1 MEQHPDYNAAF
12 KKAYAGLN
20 AAQKEAVDAIEGPVM
35 VVAGPGTG
43 KTQILSVRIGN
54 ILQQTD
60 TQPENIL
67 CLTYTDAGTIAM
79 RRRLLTF
86 IGPDAYRVQIQTFH
100 AFCNEVIQ
108 SHPHLFGKRDLD
120 LISDL
125 ENIEL
130 LEQLLLQLPPQHIL
144 RKFKGDLS
152 FDIGKLNNLFRQMKE
167 EDWTVEVI
175 SHAVDSYIADL
186 PTRDEYIY
194 KKGSPKKGIKAGDLK
209 QAAIDKETERMEK
222 LRAGAALYPIM
233 QEKMREL
240 GRYDYSD
247 MILWVLKAF
256 QTNEDL
262 LRTYQERY
270 QYVLVDEYQDTNGS
284 QNEILQLLI
293 NFWDVPN
300 VFVVGDDDQSI
311 YEFQGAR
318 VQNILDFYNKY
329 AAHIKTVVLTDN
341 YRSVQQV
348 LDAAKAVIDRN
359 NDRLIRHIEG
369 LSKELFSS
377 NPALSALD
385 SQPEVHVYPDLLQE
399 NAGILESIKRALQ
412 EGLPPTEIAVIY
424 HRHAQ
429 AEDLALLFEKAGLP
443 YTMRKKI
450 NALDHPFIRQILQ
463 ILVYVSEEFGQPNSA
478 QHLLFELLYYPYFNI
493 RKYDIVSIAAYIQS
507 KRGPLTWRM
516 VMSDENLAREVRLKD
531 PEQLQQLD
539 GLLATWIGEVASLTL
554 PMLLE
559 KILNEGGILRYIAAH
574 EEKLFLLE
582 LVNTLFDFVKQEA
595 ARKPSMRVQDLM
607 DVFHQMQTHGIQLPV
622 VRTNGLEGGVQFVT
636 CHSAKG
642 LEFDTVFLMGLT
654 RNKWESARGN
664 NYQFKYPDTLT
675 KSAATNEIEALRR
688 LFYVAITRAKKHLF
702 LSYAAAGND
711 GKEQEPSLFIAE
723 VMESGVVASRDVE
736 LEEAAIEQTRFALL
750 TTSQPMDIPMLEEAY
765 LKTRTEHFV
774 LSASSLNTYLK
785 CPVTFYFQQILRV
798 PQAKS
803 DSMQFGTA
811 IHDALQRLFAKM
823 KDNHQQFPSAE
834 ELVRDFTFYM
844 HQHREAFTDQQFKNR
859 LEYGQ
864 LILPEYYNHYIGTW
878 NKVVTTEYPIRN
890 VTIEGIPLTGKLDKL
905 EFDGNE
911 VVVVD
916 YKTGNIKYA
925 KDKLERPG
933 EKMEHGGDYWR
944 QMVFYQLL
952 MDLQRQKNW
961 KMVKGEFDFVEK
973 NAETNAFEKAV
984 VVVSEEDKAIV
995 VEQIRTVY
1003 ASIREHQFA
1012 NGCSE
1017 EDCYYCNLVKN

>member
-1 MEQHPDYNAAF
+1 MEQHPDYNEAF
-12 KKAYAGLN
+12 QKAYEGLN

-54 ILQQTD
+54 ILQKTD
-60 TQPENIL
+60 TNPENIL

-79 RRRLLTF
+79 RRRLLGF

-100 AFCNEVIQ
+100 AFCNDVIQ
-108 SHPHLFGKRDLD
+108 GHPHLFGKRDLD

-125 ENIEL
+125 ENVAL

-152 FDIGKLNNLFRQMKE
+152 YDIGKLNNLFRQMKE
-167 EDWTVEVI
+167 EDWTVEI
-175 SHAVDSYIADL
+175 IEAAVDAYIADL
-186 PTRDEYIY
+186 PNREEYIY
-194 KKGSPKKGIKAGDLK
+194 KKGAPKKGIKAGDLK
-209 QAAIDKETERMEK
+209 QAAIDKEVERMDK
-222 LRAGAALYPIM
+222 LRAGAALYPLM
-233 QEKMREL
+233 QEKMQEM

-256 QTNEDL
+256 QTNDDL

-329 AAHIKTVVLTDN
+329 ADNIKTVVLTDN

-348 LDAAKAVIDRN
+348 LDAAKTVIDRN
-359 NDRLIRHIEG
+359 KDRLIRHIEG
-369 LSKELFSS
+369 LSKELFSQ
-377 NPALSALD
+377 NTALSVLD
-385 SQPEVHVYPDLLQE
+385 IRPEIRVYPDLLQE
-399 NAGILESIKRALQ
+399 NAGILEEIRTALSN
-412 EGLPPTEIAVIY
+412 GVPATEIAVIY

-429 AEDLALLFEKAGLP
+429 AEDLAVLFEKAGIP
-443 YTMRKKI
+443 YIMRKQI
-450 NALDHPFIRQILQ
+450 NALDHPLIKQILQ
-463 ILVYVSEEFGQPNSA
+463 LLVYVSEEFGQPNSA
-478 QHLLFELLYYPYFNI
+478 QHILFELLYYPYFNI
-493 RKYDIVSIAAYIQS
+493 RKYDIVSVAAYIQS

-516 VMSDENLAREVRLKD
+516 VMSDEHLAREVRLKD
-531 PEQLQQLD
+531 PEQLQHVD
-539 GLLATWIGEVASLTL
+539 RLLSAWIGELANLTL

-559 KILNEGGILRYIAAH
+559 KILNEGGILKYIAAH

-595 ARKPSMRVQDLM
+595 ARKPSMRVRDLM
-607 DVFHQMQTHGIQLPV
+607 DVFNQMQAHGIQLPV
-622 VRTNGLEGGVQFVT
+622 VKTGGLEGGVQFVT

-642 LEFDTVFLMGLT
+642 LEFDTVYLMGLT
-654 RNKWESARGN
+654 RNKWENARGS

-675 KSAATNEIEALRR
+675 KSAETNEAEALRR
-688 LFYVAITRAKKHLF
+688 LFYVAITRAKRHLRM
-702 LSYAAAGND
+702 SYALAGSD

-723 VMESGVVASRDVE
+723 VMESGVVDTKHIELGDTV
-736 LEEAAIEQTRFALL
+736 LEEARFALL
-750 TTSQPMDIPMLEEAY
+750 SESPPMDVPLLEAAF
-765 LKTRTEHFV
+765 LTAKTEHFV

-785 CPVTFYFQQILRV
+785 CPVAFYFQQILRV

-834 ELVRDFTFYM
+834 ELVKDFTFYM

-864 LILPEYYNHYIGTW
+864 LILPEYYSHYINSW

-890 VTIEGIPLTGKLDKL
+890 VTIYGIPLTGKLDKL
-905 EFDGNE
+905 EFEGNE

-933 EKMEHGGDYWR
+933 EKVADGGDYWR
-944 QMVFYQLL
+944 QMVFYQIL
-952 MDLQRQKNW
+952 MDVQRQKNW

-973 NAETNAFEKAV
+973 NPENNKFEKAV
-984 VVVSEEDKAIV
+984 VIVTDEDKAIV
-995 VEQIRTVY
+995 TNQIKSTY
-1003 ASIREHQFA
+1003 AAIKEHKFSV
-1012 NGCSE
+1012 GCGE
-1017 EDCYYCNLVKN
+1017 EDCYYCNLVKI